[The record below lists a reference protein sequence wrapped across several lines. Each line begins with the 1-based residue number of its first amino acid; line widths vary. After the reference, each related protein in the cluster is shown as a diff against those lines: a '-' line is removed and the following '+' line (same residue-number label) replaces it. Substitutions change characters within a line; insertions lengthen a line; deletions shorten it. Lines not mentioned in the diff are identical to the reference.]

1 MLASVSL
8 GSVGPA
14 YMEAVCLVES
24 SVFVYD
30 VGTGALEVLPSRP
43 SKVMTAA
50 VSGAVMVTALD
61 DKSMEMWERDSEK
74 GWELKQST
82 NTRGDA
88 RKVEH
93 SMFSPD
99 GESVLL
105 ADKNGHVAMT
115 TRLDSS
121 NTDSLSKEPTFLLGH
136 VTSMSDWALG
146 GKAGSSFIATSCR
159 DEKVRVSSFP
169 NSFDINCF
177 CFHPPGFH
185 VAHILAAPPDFTV
198 TAAGRSMQSCLLTV
212 ACPAQGHPSS
222 DRYLVCLWDCDS
234 DADRVTGGGGGGGG
248 GEETDRMITMC
259 QVMKES
265 TPEGGAE
272 KVAAEEL
279 KTKKNADPERRRG
292 DAPEDERGPQDACAS
307 VFVTSSDGNALA
319 AIAQH
324 GSGVIDIIR
333 VTSSA
338 SVEHVGQIE
347 VPAGQHVLSLCS
359 VNGKLVSLSATLK
372 DDFLSAHTLH
382 VWDVIAAAATEEGS
396 ASVAPL
402 VEQLLDTTPVNV
414 KFRHANATGAQ
425 GDEYKSKKEAKLAA
439 RALKE
444 HPNKNRGGKKQR
456 IEKEEAAAAAASS
469 AEIEK

>member
-1 MLASVSL
+1 MLASSAS
-8 GSVGPA
+8 GGGKAAASA
-14 YMEAVCLVES
+14 ACLVES

-61 DKSMEMWERDSEK
+61 DKSMELWERDSEK

-272 KVAAEEL
+272 KVAKEMQ
-279 KTKKNADPERRRG
+279 KKQLQRHG
-292 DAPEDERGPQDACAS
+292 GGEDERGPQDACAS

-338 SVEHVGQIE
+338 SVEHVAQIE
-347 VPAGQHVLSLCS
+347 VPAGKHVLSLCS

-414 KFRHANATGAQ
+414 KFRH
-425 GDEYKSKKEAKLAA
+425 DHAA
-439 RALKE
+439 VEDGLVF
-444 HPNKNRGGKKQR
+444 P
-456 IEKEEAAAAAASS
+456 
-469 AEIEK
+469 